1 MDLKGRYGQLS
12 QPPPA
17 MRTTSNASLPTA
29 KRKSNFTPTIT
40 NSPLP
45 PKPHP
50 TPVIDAP
57 SSHTLNTKPKL
68 PYSVLPVTYD
78 PTRPATISH
87 PNTASTA
94 PTPVAAAANPHT
106 YPSLSDSDSEK
117 KARLSRGEETDSDYS
132 LDEDRYLQM
141 LEQYAQMT
149 GVSFSTS
156 FLEQFGDS
164 EFNSQAS
171 SARTSQD
178 ALYGE
183 DELPYHRRR
192 LPKGYRPN
200 VMNPRP
206 LMDLTDG
213 PASPIWP
220 PFIKDIIDA
229 PIFRTCKS
237 LEKEPFHPTSSQQQ
251 SDSNIP
257 KSFSMN
263 TLIYESNYSVLS
275 TQPQRTTSAPQPHT
289 PLHKQQDP
297 HHYQD
302 QYRIPALQFES
313 RFECGNLGKAIRRG
327 PSHYELHVRCDLNT
341 AGHAQWYYFRVKGM
355 VTRNEETYED
365 VVYRFDIVNMNK
377 PKSLYSTGLKPL
389 LYSDHLAV
397 EKGIGWH
404 RAGTN
409 ISYYTTPEF
418 QCTSHEG
425 TSSQQ
430 SAQPKYTLSFT
441 LHFPKRDDTAY
452 IAHCFPY
459 TYTDL
464 QQDIQT
470 LKSDTHR
477 SSLFRHTIF
486 AKSVAGNN
494 LDLLTVTNPVSTP
507 QALAS
512 RRGIV
517 LSARVHPGETNA
529 SWMMR
534 GLMRF
539 LTGPS
544 VEACLLREQFVIKLV
559 PMINPD
565 GVIVGNYRCNL
576 SGYDLNRQWTNTN
589 SSRASSVIPEIC
601 AMHTLLERSTLSRPV
616 LLYCDLHGHNRK
628 NGIFIYGCENDVK
641 PKATGGG
648 NTSSGAV
655 SGGRKVFGAAA
666 AMAATV
672 ASTKKSRGADEKETD
687 RTGSAR
693 KHASTT
699 PARVTFSAKSR
710 QQGKPAAAAP
720 PPPPPP
726 LPKTN
731 SQETLVHTPSSASL
745 SAEGTPE
752 AIIPPKKYMERVFPW
767 ILAENAPDLF
777 YFRRCQFRMQPSKR
791 GTGRICVRTRFGI
804 VNSFTMESSFC
815 GSDVVGGG
823 VGKLGWHYGTLELER
838 MGEKFGK
845 TLYDY
850 FIVEGKRDSVH
861 RAFVH
866 GFANHDAV
874 LEPEESDDSETTSD
888 DEVLRIKPVKKK
900 VLTKR
905 ASLVTPRAP
914 RKPIVSPDKSRRGSS
929 KATVVTPVARIV
941 SKEALSL
948 TKVKIT
954 NTHTSDVDHRSQ
966 SVSKSYAPGSSPTPP
981 PPSQQQYI
989 LPPSAPR
996 PPQKNT
1002 SDDIKTRSRGVPY
1015 ITNIQ
1020 PPPTPQQS
1028 LSRQRPNQQQQQQHQ
1043 QQQQQHHANSEQ
1055 HSQNHT
1061 SAASFQLP
1069 SQTPLLTIPRGE
1081 ASSSAVSQPPSQLAT
1096 SFKIKSLSPGMF
1108 YKPIGPQSMLSQLS
1122 RVTTAVDSAVRVGWL
1137 DEEAAASEQH
1147 ARNGGG
1153 RSLGQLEQRQ
1163 AESRALAMRQVQE
1176 SSSGGGKVRVKAASM
1191 QRSGAA
1197 SGRGSAK
1204 YREGSSIDSVVVM
1217 PKVHGM

>member
-17 MRTTSNASLPTA
+17 MRSTSNVPLPTA
-29 KRKSNFTPTIT
+29 KRKSNFTAT
-40 NSPLP
+40 SPLP
-45 PKPHP
+45 QKPNP
-50 TPVIDAP
+50 TPTIDAP
-57 SSHTLNTKPKL
+57 PSHAQTTKPKP
-68 PYSVLPVTYD
+68 PYTVLPVTYD
-78 PTRPATISH
+78 PTRPASINQLNNA
-87 PNTASTA
+87 NTA
-94 PTPVAAAANPHT
+94 PIPAAAQPHT

-117 KARLSRGEETDSDYS
+117 KARQSRGEETDSDYS

-171 SARTSQD
+171 SARTSQE
-178 ALYGE
+178 ALDGE
-183 DELPYHRRR
+183 DELPHHRRR

-200 VMNPRP
+200 IMNPRP

-213 PASPIWP
+213 PALAIWP

-229 PIFRTCKS
+229 PTFRICKS

-251 SDSNIP
+251 VDSNIP

-263 TLIYESNYSVLS
+263 TLIYESNYSILS
-275 TQPQRTTSAPQPHT
+275 TQPVRTTSTPQPHT
-289 PLHKQQDP
+289 PLQKQQDP

-365 VVYRFDIVNMNK
+365 VVYRFDIVNLNK

-389 LYSDHLAV
+389 LYSDHLAA

-404 RAGTN
+404 RTGTN

-418 QCTSHEG
+418 QCTAHDAE
-425 TSSQQ
+425 Q
-430 SAQPKYTLSFT
+430 SAHPKHTLSFT
-441 LHFPKRDDTAY
+441 LHFPKRDDTVY

-464 QQDIQT
+464 QQDIQA

-477 SSLFRHTIF
+477 SSLFRHTIL

-544 VEACLLREQFVIKLV
+544 EEAYLLREQFVIKLV

-576 SGYDLNRQWTNTN
+576 SGYDLNRQWTNTS

-641 PKATGGG
+641 PKSVGGG
-648 NTSSGAV
+648 NGSSGGV
-655 SGGRKVFGAAA
+655 PGGRKVFGAAA

-672 ASTKKSRGADEKETD
+672 ASTKKSRGADEKESD

-693 KHASTT
+693 KHT
-699 PARVTFSAKSR
+699 PITPAARVTFSAKSR
-710 QQGKPAAAAP
+710 QQGKPAAP

-726 LPKTN
+726 PPKTN
-731 SQETLVHTPSSASL
+731 SQDTLIHTPSSGSL
-745 SAEGTPE
+745 SVEGTPE
-752 AIIPPKKYMERVFPW
+752 AIIPAKKYMERVFPW

-815 GSDVVGGG
+815 GSDVVGGAA
-823 VGKLGWHYGTLELER
+823 GKLGWHYGTLELER

-850 FIVEGKRDSVH
+850 FIAEGKRDSVY

-866 GFANHDAV
+866 GFANHETV

-888 DEVLRIKPVKKK
+888 DEVLRIKPVRKK

-905 ASLVTPRAP
+905 ASVVTPRAP
-914 RKPIVSPDKSRRGSS
+914 RKPVVSPDKSRRGS
-929 KATVVTPVARIV
+929 KATLVTPVARLV
-941 SKEALSL
+941 SKEPLSL
-948 TKVKIT
+948 TKVKVT
-954 NTHTSDVDHRSQ
+954 NTHTSDVEHRSQ
-966 SVSKSYAPGSSPTPP
+966 SVSKPYAAGSSPTPS
-981 PPSQQQYI
+981 SQQQYI

-996 PPQKNT
+996 PSQKNASEDT
-1002 SDDIKTRSRGVPY
+1002 KTRSRGVPY

-1028 LSRQRPNQQQQQQHQ
+1028 LSRQRSNQQQHQ
-1043 QQQQQHHANSEQ
+1043 QQQQQHHTNSEQ
-1055 HSQNHT
+1055 YSQNH
-1061 SAASFQLP
+1061 ASTPFHLT

-1081 ASSSAVSQPPSQLAT
+1081 VSTSAVSQPPSQLAT

-1108 YKPIGPQSMLSQLS
+1108 YKPIGSQSMLSQLS
-1122 RVTTAVDSAVRVGWL
+1122 RATTAVDSAVRVGWL
-1137 DEEAAASEQH
+1137 DEEEQH
-1147 ARNGGG
+1147 GKNGGG

-1163 AESRALAMRQVQE
+1163 AESRALAMRQGQE
-1176 SSSGGGKVRVKAASM
+1176 SAGGGGGGGGGGGAVGKVRVKAASM
-1191 QRSGAA
+1191 QRSGAG
-1197 SGRGSAK
+1197 SGRGSAGAK
-1204 YREGSSIDSVVVM
+1204 YREGGTSSIDSVVVM
-1217 PKVHGM
+1217 PKVHRM

>member
-17 MRTTSNASLPTA
+17 MRTTSNVPLPTA
-29 KRKSNFTPTIT
+29 KRKSNFTPT
-40 NSPLP
+40 SSLP
-45 PKPHP
+45 QKPNP
-50 TPVIDAP
+50 TPTIDASP
-57 SSHTLNTKPKL
+57 SHAPTTKPKP
-68 PYSVLPVTYD
+68 PYTVLPVTYD
-78 PTRPATISH
+78 PTRPASI
-87 PNTASTA
+87 NQLNNANTA
-94 PTPVAAAANPHT
+94 PTPVSAQPHT

-117 KARLSRGEETDSDYS
+117 KARQSRGEETDSDYS

-156 FLEQFGDS
+156 FLEQFGES

-178 ALYGE
+178 ALDGE
-183 DELPYHRRR
+183 DELPHHRRR

-200 VMNPRP
+200 IMNPRP

-213 PASPIWP
+213 PALAIWP
-220 PFIKDIIDA
+220 PFIQDIIDA
-229 PIFRTCKS
+229 PTFRTCKS

-251 SDSNIP
+251 VDSNIP

-263 TLIYESNYSVLS
+263 TLIYESNYSILS
-275 TQPQRTTSAPQPHT
+275 AQPQRTTGTPQPHT

-297 HHYQD
+297 PHYQD

-313 RFECGNLGKAIRRG
+313 RFESGNLGKAIRRG

-355 VTRNEETYED
+355 VTRNEDTYED
-365 VVYRFDIVNMNK
+365 VVYRFDIVNLNK

-389 LYSDHLAV
+389 LYSDHLAA

-404 RAGTN
+404 RTGAN

-418 QCTSHEG
+418 QCTAHDAE
-425 TSSQQ
+425 Q
-430 SAQPKYTLSFT
+430 SAHPKYTLSFT
-441 LHFPKRDDTAY
+441 MHFPKRDDTVY

-459 TYTDL
+459 TYTEL
-464 QQDIQT
+464 QQDIQA
-470 LKSDTHR
+470 LKSDTPR
-477 SSLFRHTIF
+477 SSLFRHTIL

-544 VEACLLREQFVIKLV
+544 EEAYLLREQFVIKLV

-641 PKATGGG
+641 PKSVSGG
-648 NTSSGAV
+648 NGSSGGV
-655 SGGRKVFGAAA
+655 PGGRKVFGAAA

-672 ASTKKSRGADEKETD
+672 ASTKKSRVTDEKEAD

-693 KHASTT
+693 KHTPTPST

-710 QQGKPAAAAP
+710 QQGKPAAP
-720 PPPPPP
+720 PPPPP
-726 LPKTN
+726 KTN
-731 SQETLVHTPSSASL
+731 SQDTLIHTPSSGSL
-745 SAEGTPE
+745 STEGTPE
-752 AIIPPKKYMERVFPW
+752 AIIPPKKYTERVFPW

-815 GSDVVGGG
+815 GSDVVGGAA
-823 VGKLGWHYGTLELER
+823 GKLGWHYGTLELER

-850 FIVEGKRDSVH
+850 FIAEGKRDSVY

-866 GFANHDAV
+866 GFANHETV

-888 DEVLRIKPVKKK
+888 DEILRIKPVRKK

-905 ASLVTPRAP
+905 ASVATPRAP
-914 RKPIVSPDKSRRGSS
+914 RKPVVSPDKSRRGS
-929 KATVVTPVARIV
+929 KATLVSPVARLV
-941 SKEALSL
+941 SKEPLSL
-948 TKVKIT
+948 TKVKVT
-954 NTHTSDVDHRSQ
+954 NTHTSDVEHRIHFTAQRAATVTKEYIRGYQNTFKRSTVHHQHSTTTHTSITVTSKVQ
-966 SVSKSYAPGSSPTPP
+966 STTSTAAAAATTTASHEFRTILSKSH
-981 PPSQQQYI
+981 
-989 LPPSAPR
+989 
-996 PPQKNT
+996 
-1002 SDDIKTRSRGVPY
+1002 
-1015 ITNIQ
+1015 TN
-1020 PPPTPQQS
+1020 
-1028 LSRQRPNQQQQQQHQ
+1028 
-1043 QQQQQHHANSEQ
+1043 
-1055 HSQNHT
+1055 
-1061 SAASFQLP
+1061 
-1069 SQTPLLTIPRGE
+1069 TIPLNLTNAITHDPARRGIHE
-1081 ASSSAVSQPPSQLAT
+1081 RGITTSLAT
-1096 SFKIKSLSPGMF
+1096 RHIVQNQIFKPWHVL
-1108 YKPIGPQSMLSQLS
+1108 
-1122 RVTTAVDSAVRVGWL
+1122 
-1137 DEEAAASEQH
+1137 
-1147 ARNGGG
+1147 
-1153 RSLGQLEQRQ
+1153 
-1163 AESRALAMRQVQE
+1163 
-1176 SSSGGGKVRVKAASM
+1176 
-1191 QRSGAA
+1191 
-1197 SGRGSAK
+1197 
-1204 YREGSSIDSVVVM
+1204 
-1217 PKVHGM
+1217 